1 MPIRRSGIEISHSKG
16 YSTSAKIATGQQN
29 TNSKHQSTKPM
40 KSFMSYEYPSRPD
53 FSTCD
58 LGRARYG
65 LVRLPRPRLKSCV
78 SAIKALTLQLRRV
91 SLPTEAGMKK
101 ATSIGEYLIHRLAAH
116 GVRHVFGIPGDYVL
130 GFYEQLL
137 HSPIRIVNTCD
148 EQGAG
153 FAADAYARVRGL
165 GVVCVT
171 YCVGGLK
178 VANTTAEA
186 FAEKSPVVVISGAPG
201 MKEREKN
208 PLLHHKV
215 REFDTQKKVF
225 EQLTIASTVLS
236 DPQTAFQEI
245 DRVLHAALRYKRPVY
260 IELPRDVVALP
271 GIPHHRPREIHET
284 SDRHTLRE
292 ALGEAVEMINRA
304 SKPVILAD
312 VEVHR
317 FGLQNALLGLAAK
330 TDIPVAATILGKS
343 VIGEQHPF
351 YMGVYEGAMGRDDV
365 RRYVETSDCVILL
378 GAFMTDINLGIYTA
392 RLDPAR
398 SIYAT
403 SEKLSIR
410 YHTYENVRFKDFVHG
425 LLKAKLRRRAPGR
438 IPRPRPLAARPNVRG
453 KSKVT
458 VKSLFQRLNEFLDE
472 RKVVVADIGD
482 ALFGAADL
490 FIHQRTEFLGPAY
503 YASMG
508 FAVPAGIGAQLAN
521 PKLRPLVLVGDGAFQ
536 MTGMELATA
545 ARYKLNPIVVV
556 LNNRGYGTERQIH
569 DGPYNDLWLWN
580 FSRIPEILGAGC
592 GFEVETEEQ
601 LDQALLAA
609 GRFTDGFCLLDVKLK
624 PLDRSPALQRLAERL
639 AKRL

>member
-1 MPIRRSGIEISHSKG
+1 MTRS
-16 YSTSAKIATGQQN
+16 
-29 TNSKHQSTKPM
+29 P
-40 KSFMSYEYPSRPD
+40 
-53 FSTCD
+53 
-58 LGRARYG
+58 
-65 LVRLPRPRLKSCV
+65 
-78 SAIKALTLQLRRV
+78 
-91 SLPTEAGMKK
+91 
-101 ATSIGEYLIHRLAAH
+101 SIGEYLIQRLYAH

-130 GFYEQLL
+130 GFYDQLSKSKL
-137 HSPIRIVNTCD
+137 QLINTCD

-165 GVVCVT
+165 GAVCIT

-260 IELPRDVVALP
+260 IELPRDLVALP
-271 GIPHHRPREIHET
+271 GIPHHTPREFHEQ

-292 ALGEAVEMINRA
+292 ALREAVEMINGA
-304 SKPVILAD
+304 SQPVILAD

-317 FGLQNALLGLAAK
+317 FGLQNALLRLAER
-330 TDIPVAATILGKS
+330 TNIPVAATIMGKS
-343 VIGEQHPF
+343 VIGEQHEF
-351 YMGVYEGAMGRDDV
+351 YMGVYEGAMGRDEV
-365 RRYVETSDCVILL
+365 RRYVETSDCVIML

-392 RLDPAR
+392 QLDPAR

-410 YHTYENVRFKDFVHG
+410 YHTFENVRFKDFIHG
-425 LLKAKLRRRAPGR
+425 LVKAKWRRRVLAK
-438 IPRPRPLAARPNVRG
+438 IPRPLPLAAAGGIRG
-453 KSKVT
+453 KNKVT
-458 VKSLFQRLNEFLDE
+458 VKRLFQRLNAFLDE
-472 RKVVVADIGD
+472 KTVVVTDIGD

-490 FIHQRTEFLGPAY
+490 LIHHRTEFLGPAY

-508 FAVPAGIGAQLAN
+508 FGVPAGIGAQLAN

-545 ARYKLNPIVVV
+545 ARYNLNPIVVV

-580 FSRIPEILGAGC
+580 FSRVPEILGAGR
-592 GFEVETEEQ
+592 GFDVETEEQ
-601 LDQALLAA
+601 LDQALKAA
-609 GRFTDGFCLLDVKLK
+609 ERFTDGFCLLDVKLE